1 MNKDIKYI
9 DLLIISDQYIEEDL
23 LEGLEYMILP
33 DIEFI
38 SPFKGSYK
46 DQIIEFDK
54 LITTDKLLKNAMR
67 EDGYLIT
74 NESFET
80 SFDGYFAIGNAVK
93 SNKSFSEQLEI
104 VLDYIKGN

>member
-1 MNKDIKYI
+1 MQVITYHCLAIGFAAMTLKTEK
-9 DLLIISDQYIEEDL
+9 STHKTQRA
-23 LEGLEYMILP
+23 
-33 DIEFI
+33 
-38 SPFKGSYK
+38 
-46 DQIIEFDK
+46 QIIEFDK